1 MAVAVL
7 GADETPMLR
16 IIDRYIIREIVSP
29 FVLGL
34 FVFTFLLM
42 IPPIMDVAED
52 LIAKGVGGVTILKI
66 MGTLLPQGLGITI
79 PMAML
84 LGVLMGLGRL
94 SSDRE
99 TVALQAC
106 GVSIFRMMT
115 PLFIVGFVAAA
126 ATGWVMIVALPDAN
140 QAFREITFRTVA
152 NRAEGEVKERV
163 FFQNFPNVMLY
174 VREVSPNNSGWAD
187 VFLADTRDSEQPDIY
202 IAERGQVSLNREE
215 RRVDI
220 ILYKGS
226 GHRANGETP
235 EAYEVQDF
243 EETIIGLD
251 ADAVFPRTGPQRGL
265 RELSVPQLQAEVVR
279 MEESGLSP
287 HRPIM
292 ELHRKFSIPVACFV
306 FALLGLGL
314 GVTSRKDGK
323 LASFALG
330 IGVIFTYYV
339 VMYMGESMAKGA
351 LVSPHLAMWLPNII
365 LGLAGIALILWRSGS
380 VERRMTLPFL
390 ARRQATDDPEP
401 SPARADDRP
410 SARTART
417 RGAGAVSVP
426 RLGLFRLNLLDWYV
440 AKLYTA
446 IVSLGFFGLLGIFY
460 ISTFIDLSDKLF
472 KGQATGRM
480 LLEYFWYATPQYAYY
495 VLPISALI
503 ATLVTVG
510 LLTKTSELTVM
521 KACGISLY
529 RAAIPVLLF
538 SLLWSAVLFGLG
550 ESVLGPANRRAETL
564 NRQIRTGS
572 AEAFDGLNRRWLVS
586 SDGAIYNYRY
596 FDPERGELNRLSVYE
611 FEGRPWRLARRTFV
625 DQAIYT
631 DGWQGQDVWERAFV
645 AGGAPPPYERH
656 ATTALP
662 SLEPP
667 DFFET
672 ERPDTELMSYGELER
687 YIDDL
692 SNSGFDVV
700 DLVVALHRKASF
712 PFVTLVLTL
721 IAIPFAV
728 TTGPRGALY
737 GVGVGISIA
746 CGYWIILS
754 VFGAIGAA
762 GLLAPSLAAWAPN
775 ILFGAS
781 AGYMLLTVRT

>member
-1 MAVAVL
+1 
-7 GADETPMLR
+7 MLR
-16 IIDRYIIREIVSP
+16 IIDRYVIREIASP
-29 FVLGL
+29 FVIGL

-42 IPPIMDVAED
+42 IPPIMDVAEE
-52 LIAKGVGGVTILKI
+52 LIAKGVDAVTILKI
-66 MGTLLPQGLGITI
+66 MATLLPQGLGITI

-106 GVSIFRMMT
+106 GVSIFRMMR
-115 PLFIVGFVAAA
+115 PLLIVGLVAAS
-126 ATGWVMIVALPDAN
+126 ATAWIMIVALPDAN
-140 QAFREITFRTVA
+140 QAFREITFQTVA

-174 VREVSPNNSGWAD
+174 VREVSPNNGGWSD
-187 VFLADTRDSEQPDIY
+187 VFLADTRDFEQPDIY

-220 ILYKGS
+220 ILHNGS
-226 GHRANGETP
+226 GHRASDQDPG
-235 EAYEVQDF
+235 AYEVQDF
-243 EETIIGLD
+243 EEIVIGLD

-265 RELSVPQLQAEVVR
+265 RELSVTQLQAEVVR
-279 MEESGLSP
+279 MEASGLSP

-292 ELHRKFSIPVACFV
+292 ELHRKFSIPVACLV

-330 IGVIFTYYV
+330 IGVIFAYYV
-339 VMYMGESMAKGA
+339 VMYMGEAMAKGA

-365 LGLAGIALILWRSGS
+365 LGLAGVALVVWRSGS
-380 VERRMTLPFL
+380 VERRMSLPFL
-390 ARRQATDDPEP
+390 SRRPAAGEPE
-401 SPARADDRP
+401 STPAAPVRERAPRI
-410 SARTART
+410 ART
-417 RGAGAVSVP
+417 RWGGPFSVP
-426 RLGLFRLNLLDWYV
+426 GLGMFRLNLLDWYV
-440 AKLYTA
+440 TRLYTA
-446 IVSLGFFGLLGIFY
+446 IVALGFFGLLGIFY

-472 KGQATGRM
+472 KGQASGRM
-480 LLEYFWYATPQYAYY
+480 LLEYFWYQTPQYAYY

-510 LLTKTSELTVM
+510 LLTKSSELTVM

-529 RAAIPVLLF
+529 RAAVPVLLF
-538 SLLWSAVLFGLG
+538 SLVWSGVLFGLG

-572 AEAFDGLNRRWLVS
+572 AEAYDGIDRRWLVS
-586 SDGAIYNYRY
+586 GDGAIYNYRY
-596 FDPERGELNRLSVYE
+596 FEPERNEINRLSVYE
-611 FEGRPWRLARRTFV
+611 FEGRPWRLARRTYV
-625 DQAIYT
+625 DQATYA

-645 AGGAPPPYERH
+645 EGGAPPPYERH
-656 ATTALP
+656 ATASLP

-667 DFFET
+667 EFFET

-687 YIDDL
+687 HIEDL
-692 SNSGFDVV
+692 STSGFDVV

-721 IAIPFAV
+721 IAVPFAV

-754 VFGAIGAA
+754 VFGAVGAA
-762 GLLAPSLAAWAPN
+762 GLLAPGLAAWAPN

>member
-1 MAVAVL
+1 
-7 GADETPMLR
+7 MLR
-16 IIDRYIIREIVSP
+16 ILDRYIIREIVSP
-29 FVLGL
+29 FVIGL

-42 IPPIMDVAED
+42 IPPIMDVAEE
-52 LIAKGVGGVTILKI
+52 LIAKGVAAVTILKI
-66 MGTLLPQGLGITI
+66 MVTLLPQGLGITI
-79 PMAML
+79 PMALL

-115 PLFIVGFVAAA
+115 PLLVVALGAAA
-126 ATGWVMIVALPDAN
+126 ATAWIMIVALPDAN
-140 QAFREITFRTVA
+140 QAFREITYRTVA

-163 FFQNFPNVMLY
+163 FYQDFPNVMLY
-174 VREVSPNNSGWAD
+174 VREVSSNNGGWSD
-187 VFLADTRDSEQPDIY
+187 VFLADTRNSEQPDVY
-202 IAERGQVSLNREE
+202 VAERGQVSLNREARE
-215 RRVDI
+215 VDI
-220 ILYKGS
+220 VLHNGTR
-226 GHRANGETP
+226 HRVNDDAP
-235 EAYEVQDF
+235 EGYEIQAF
-243 EETIIGLD
+243 EELVITLD
-251 ADAVFPRTGPQRGL
+251 ADSVFPRTGPQRGL
-265 RELSVPQLQAEVVR
+265 RELSVSQLRAEAVR
-279 MEESGLSP
+279 MRESGLSP

-292 ELHRKFSIPVACFV
+292 ELHRKFSIPVACLV

-330 IGVIFTYYV
+330 IGVIFAYYV
-339 VMYMGESMAKGA
+339 VMYMGEAMAKGA

-365 LGLAGIALILWRSGS
+365 LGLGGLALIVWRSGS
-380 VERRMTLPFL
+380 VERRLTLPFL
-390 ARRQATDDPEP
+390 SRRQPASPEP
-401 SPARADDRP
+401 DSEPTP
-410 SARTART
+410 RTDRT
-417 RGAGAVSVP
+417 RSAAAFGVP
-426 RLGLFRLNLLDWYV
+426 RFGRFRLSILDWYV
-440 AKLYTA
+440 ARLYA
-446 IVSLGFFGLLGIFY
+446 GIVALGFLGLLGIFY

-472 KGQATGRM
+472 KGQASGLM
-480 LLEYFWYATPQYAYY
+480 LLEYFWYATPQFAYY

-510 LLTKTSELTVM
+510 LLTKSSELTVM

-529 RAAIPVLLF
+529 RAAVPVLLF
-538 SLLWSAVLFGLG
+538 SLVWSGVLFGLG
-550 ESVLGPANRRAETL
+550 ESVLGPANRQAETL
-564 NRQIRTGS
+564 NRRIRTGS

-586 SDGAIYNYRY
+586 SDGAIYHYRY
-596 FDPERGELNRLSVYE
+596 FEPDENEISRLSIYE
-611 FEGRPWRLARRTFV
+611 FEGRPWRFARRTFV
-625 DQAIYT
+625 RQAT
-631 DGWQGQDVWERAFV
+631 FNDGWQGEDVWEREFIE
-645 AGGAPPPYERH
+645 GGTPPPYKRQL
-656 ATTALP
+656 TAPLP

-672 ERPDTELMSYGELER
+672 ERPDAELMSYGELER
-687 YIDDL
+687 YIEDL
-692 SNSGFDVV
+692 STSGFDVV
-700 DLVVALHRKASF
+700 ALVVALHRKVSF

-721 IAIPFAV
+721 IAVPFAV

-754 VFGAIGAA
+754 VFAAIGAA